1 MTENKFSTEYQKFV
15 INSQNIII
23 KRQREEIAQLNV
35 RLERSEQL
43 VEFSRLAD
51 ASRHFNEDSAVEKL
65 KKVNSKIRYCI
76 CKKCTC

>member
-43 VEFSRLAD
+43 VEFCRLAD
-51 ASRHFNEDSAVEKL
+51 ASRQFNEDSAVEKV
-65 KKVNSKIRYCI
+65 KKLNSKIRYCI